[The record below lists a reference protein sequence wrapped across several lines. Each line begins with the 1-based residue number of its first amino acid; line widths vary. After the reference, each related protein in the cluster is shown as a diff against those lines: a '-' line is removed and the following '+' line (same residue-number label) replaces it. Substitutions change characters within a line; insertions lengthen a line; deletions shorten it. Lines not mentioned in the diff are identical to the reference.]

1 MKLASFFLMLFLLL
15 NNCQSESPK
24 IATFIEPSNVFQPA
38 DGYGGVYSALD
49 GTWSGKF
56 KIFEDQEVPKKEDE
70 QLTNLS
76 LSQLKKPSLKLI
88 QTIDVQQIYTSESP
102 FLQRVRIIDRYVDSN
117 GEEKV
122 VESEGINTV
131 EDEQLICMVNKPD
144 EIVRHRGSLVGEY
157 TIIWQR
163 NEQNPQKI
171 EYFQEEVK
179 DKVYE
184 IIGYGYYEGDDTKRM
199 PRLWFY
205 GRYER
210 Q

>member
-1 MKLASFFLMLFLLL
+1 
-15 NNCQSESPK
+15 
-24 IATFIEPSNVFQPA
+24 
-38 DGYGGVYSALD
+38 
-49 GTWSGKF
+49 
-56 KIFEDQEVPKKEDE
+56 
-70 QLTNLS
+70 
-76 LSQLKKPSLKLI
+76 
-88 QTIDVQQIYTSESP
+88 
-102 FLQRVRIIDRYVDSN
+102 
-117 GEEKV
+117 
-122 VESEGINTV
+122 
-131 EDEQLICMVNKPD
+131 
-144 EIVRHRGSLVGEY
+144 VGEH

-179 DKVYE
+179 DKVYQ